1 MLIFIR
7 RLLLMTLITFT
18 ASSSALTLQQYTQ
31 QYALLPCTGL
41 ETRIDSFEKR
51 LSMML
56 STASKREYEDLKRE
70 YKALNELYKKK
81 NCHKRN
87 SR

>member
-7 RLLLMTLITFT
+7 TLLLMLFIIFT

-41 ETRIDSFEKR
+41 ETRIDSFKKR
-51 LSMML
+51 LPMML

>member
-7 RLLLMTLITFT
+7 TLLLITFIVFSI
-18 ASSSALTLQQYTQ
+18 SSSALTIKHYTQ

-41 ETRIDSFEKR
+41 ESRINSFEKQS
-51 LSMML
+51 SMML
-56 STASKREYEDLKRE
+56 SNASKREKETLKRE
-70 YKALNELYKKK
+70 YKALNKLYKQK

>member
-7 RLLLMTLITFT
+7 TLLLMTLITFT

-56 STASKREYEDLKRE
+56 STASKREYADLKRE

>member
-7 RLLLMTLITFT
+7 TLLLMTLITFT

-56 STASKREYEDLKRE
+56 SMASKREYEDLKRE

>member
-7 RLLLMTLITFT
+7 TLLLMTLITFHT
-18 ASSSALTLQQYTQ
+18 SSSALTINQYTQ

-41 ETRIDSFEKR
+41 ETRVNSFEKR
-51 LSMML
+51 LTMML
-56 STASKREYEDLKRE
+56 SNASNKKRAELKRE
-70 YKALNELYKKK
+70 YKALNKLYKQK

-87 SR
+87 PR

>member
-7 RLLLMTLITFT
+7 TLLLMTLITFT

-41 ETRIDSFEKR
+41 ETRIDSFEK
-51 LSMML
+51 
-56 STASKREYEDLKRE
+56 KIIDDVIDGI
-70 YKALNELYKKK
+70 
-81 NCHKRN
+81 
-87 SR
+87 

>member
-7 RLLLMTLITFT
+7 TLLLMTFITFT

-56 STASKREYEDLKRE
+56 STASKREHEDLKRE

>member
-1 MLIFIR
+1 MFIFTR
-7 RLLLMTLITFT
+7 TLLLMLFIIFT

-41 ETRIDSFEKR
+41 ETRIGSFEKR